1 MVAVPTRFRGASSA
15 PFRRCGQVGLS
26 LERRIRYG
34 GDGAVSEPSGTL
46 SLPSSPI
53 AVQTLATL
61 RARYEGRAACPSDVI
76 DEIFGRIAAQGDDSV
91 WISRVPDAVLRDRA
105 RQLDQIQREG
115 GASQLSLFGVPF
127 AVKDNIDVAGLPTT
141 AACPDFAYVPEK
153 SAAVVRRLETA
164 GAIVIGKTNLDQFAT
179 GLVGVRSPYG
189 VPRNP
194 FDPAYIPGGSSS
206 GSAVAVAVGAAVF
219 ALGTDTAG
227 SGRVPAAYN
236 NLVGVKPTIGLASAA
251 GLVPACQSLDCVSV
265 LSLTIEDGM
274 RVLEAIAGPDR
285 DDPFS
290 RRPPHGFALTPV
302 PPASAFEFAVPSA
315 PDLDFCGDAHYEALF
330 GEAVARME
338 AIGGRRRDIAFEPFL
353 NIADLLYSDA
363 GIAERVAAVGD
374 FLRDHP
380 QSVLPVTREI
390 IERGRNV
397 SAIDVYRLRTRL
409 AGLLSRAMESLEGA
423 ECLMVPTAPTIYR
436 IEDVEREPI
445 SLNANLRIYTNF
457 VNLMDL
463 AAIAMPS
470 GFTPSGLPFGVTLIG
485 RAFSEPVL
493 AGIAAAF
500 ARAAA
505 LPLGASGVR

>member
-1 MVAVPTRFRGASSA
+1 MDGVPNRFRGALCA
-15 PFRRCGQVGLS
+15 PFRRCAQVGLS
-26 LERRIRYG
+26 HGRRIEYG
-34 GDGAVSEPSGTL
+34 GHGAVSKPSGTL

-53 AVQTLATL
+53 AVLTIAAL
-61 RARYEGRAACPSDVI
+61 RARYEGAGACPSDVV
-76 DEIFGRIAAQGDDSV
+76 EEMLGRIAAEGDDHV
-91 WISRVPDAVLRDRA
+91 WISRVPDQVLRDRA
-105 RQLDQIQREG
+105 RQLDQVQREG
-115 GASQLSLFGVPF
+115 GAGRLSLFGVPF

-141 AACPDFAYVPEK
+141 AACPDFAYMPQK
-153 SAAVVRRLETA
+153 SAAAVRCLEAA
-164 GAIVIGKTNLDQFAT
+164 GAIVLGKTNLDQFAT

-189 VPRNP
+189 VARNP

-206 GSAVAVAVGAAVF
+206 GSAVAVAVGTAAF

-236 NLVGVKPTIGLASAA
+236 NLVGVKPTIGLVSTA

-265 LSLTIEDGM
+265 LSLTVEDGM
-274 RVLEAIAGPDR
+274 RVLGVMSGPDA

-290 RRPPHGFALTPV
+290 RRSPRGFSLDPV
-302 PPASAFEFAVPSA
+302 LPAAGFEFAVPSM
-315 PDLDFCGDAHYEALF
+315 PDLNFCGDAHYEALF

-338 AIGGRRRDIAFEPFL
+338 AIGGKRRDIAFEPFSSV
-353 NIADLLYSDA
+353 ADLLYTDA

-380 QSVLPVTREI
+380 QSVHKVTREI

-397 SAIDVYRLRTRL
+397 SAVDVYRLRVRL
-409 AGLLSRAMESLEGA
+409 AGLCSRAMEQLEGA
-423 ECLMVPTAPTIYR
+423 DCLLVPTAPTIYR
-436 IEDVEREPI
+436 VADVEREPI

-470 GFTPSGLPFGVTLIG
+470 GFTPAGLPFGVTLIG

-500 ARAAA
+500 ARAAG